1 MRAEVDG
8 GQAGAHIKDMTTITF
23 DTLNMAR
30 RLRDEAHF
38 TSEQAEGAARVLA
51 ESLSEVSGLATTGD
65 IRRLEAKID
74 QVELRL
80 EAKIDQVELRM
91 TVCLG
96 AMMVVAVGAVAALVR
111 LL

>member
-8 GQAGAHIKDMTTITF
+8 GQAGAHIEDMTTITF

-30 RLRDEAHF
+30 RLRDEARF
-38 TSEQAEGAARVLA
+38 TPEQAEGTARVLA
-51 ESLSEVSGLATTGD
+51 ESLSEVSGLATTED
-65 IRRLEAKID
+65 IRRLESRMD
-74 QVELRL
+74 RL

-91 TVCLG
+91 TVRLG